1 MSVEEALGTG
11 EHGDEGHRDGDVG
24 TDRQKDIGM
33 GTEGQRTGGQEDV
46 GQQEVM
52 SSAHCCS
59 VQPWERRFTSYK
71 RIS

>member
-1 MSVEEALGTG
+1 MSAEEALGTG
-11 EHGDEGHRDGDVG
+11 ENMEIRDVG